1 MLHDKLLTEDV
12 SKMGDATDTGTS
24 GKGRQSKGPEVYEI
38 NTNNEHQMELNAR
51 ERSYTISR
59 KAFWDLLRAGGKSA
73 QRRRSIYT
81 I

>member
-38 NTNNEHQMELNAR
+38 NTNNEHQMERKTR
-51 ERSYTISR
+51 E
-59 KAFWDLLRAGGKSA
+59 
-73 QRRRSIYT
+73 
-81 I
+81 